1 MDTITT
7 ENSGKMNPLKFTLWV
22 AIGSICMMFAA
33 LTSAYIVKKNQGNFL
48 EFDFPMLFSIST
60 GVILI
65 SSVTMHL
72 AYKAFKEQQL
82 SKYKTL
88 ITATFLLGV
97 VFIILQLLGFKELK
111 FNHIALVGNLSN
123 PAASFFLVIVGL
135 HLAHIVGGLLFLLI
149 RVFKNAEKD
158 TLNSLEMMSTY
169 WHFVDLLWIYLFIFL
184 HIIR

>member
-48 EFDFPMLFSIST
+48 EFDFPMLFTIST
-60 GVILI
+60 VVILT
-65 SSVTMHL
+65 SSLTMYL

-88 ITATFLLGV
+88 VTATFLLGV
-97 VFIILQLLGFKELK
+97 VFIVLQILGFKELGL
-111 FNHIALVGNLSN
+111 NHIALVGNMSN
-123 PAASFFLVIVGL
+123 PSASFFLVIVGL
-135 HLAHIVGGLLFLLI
+135 HIVHIVGGLLFLLI
-149 RVFKNAEKD
+149 RVFKNAEKE
-158 TLNSLEMMSTY
+158 TLNSIEMLSTY